1 MRKVLLLGIGPTTV
15 SALKSLAGKFEIVGI
30 VRDIDPSTERSDEV
44 SELAGNLGL
53 RIITDT
59 GLDSIE
65 AAIRAGS
72 PDCTVVSSFH
82 RILPSRILGLGRFV
96 NVHYAPLPAYRGRA
110 NVNWAIVNGEAETA
124 ISIHTIVPGLDAG
137 NILYQERIPIGPSDT
152 VSDLYTRLNDIQYT
166 VLGDTVTR
174 YLDGYN
180 GVPQDEESATYGCTR
195 LPRDGEIDWREETT
209 RIFALIRALS
219 PPFPGAHTYLE
230 THRLTVVRAEPLEDA
245 PRYVGRV
252 PGRIVG
258 RSKSQGHVDVLT
270 GDGVLRIHEVRTED
284 GRVCPAATV
293 ITSTRQTLGLS
304 AADLLQ
310 RIDDLTARLHE
321 LEKRSP

>member
-137 NILYQERIPIGPSDT
+137 NILYQERIPIGP
-152 VSDLYTRLNDIQYT
+152 
-166 VLGDTVTR
+166 
-174 YLDGYN
+174 
-180 GVPQDEESATYGCTR
+180 
-195 LPRDGEIDWREETT
+195 
-209 RIFALIRALS
+209 
-219 PPFPGAHTYLE
+219 
-230 THRLTVVRAEPLEDA
+230 
-245 PRYVGRV
+245 
-252 PGRIVG
+252 
-258 RSKSQGHVDVLT
+258 
-270 GDGVLRIHEVRTED
+270 
-284 GRVCPAATV
+284 
-293 ITSTRQTLGLS
+293 
-304 AADLLQ
+304 
-310 RIDDLTARLHE
+310 
-321 LEKRSP
+321 